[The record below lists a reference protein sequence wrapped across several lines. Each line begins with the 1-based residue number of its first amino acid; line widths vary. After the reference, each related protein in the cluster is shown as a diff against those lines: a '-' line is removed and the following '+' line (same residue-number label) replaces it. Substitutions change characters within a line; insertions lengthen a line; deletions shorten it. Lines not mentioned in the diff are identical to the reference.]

1 VRRCA
6 VLSCA
11 RSAVH
16 FSAVLCC
23 AVLCCAVLCCAVL
36 CSPTAAQ
43 HVPWRGLLYRGS
55 SSSLLMTLMGEL
67 QSDSSPARA
76 VARGTVEGLQLAAV
90 DGAEGGVAAAEGAD
104 GGGCSPT
111 AAQHMPWRGAQCGG
125 SYLLLPMALMGRGRS
140 PTAAQHMPWRGAL

>member
-1 VRRCA
+1 
-6 VLSCA
+6 
-11 RSAVH
+11 
-16 FSAVLCC
+16 
-23 AVLCCAVLCCAVL
+23 
-36 CSPTAAQ
+36 
-43 HVPWRGLLYRGS
+43 
-55 SSSLLMTLMGEL
+55 MTLMGEL

-140 PTAAQHMPWRGAL
+140 PTAAQHVPWRGAL